1 MRGFKSQ
8 TFLLTILNGFVNF
21 VNYRDKL
28 VLFLAKMMTHSA
40 EMCDNDK
47 SKKTSIEKSINQC
60 ERPRHSGR
68 CATKTSQR
76 LMNATV
82 LKAISGKC
90 EEDIN
95 LCGSE
100 NGSHLY

>member
-28 VLFLAKMMTHSA
+28 VLFLAKMMTRSD

-47 SKKTSIEKSINQC
+47 
-60 ERPRHSGR
+60 R
-68 CATKTSQR
+68 
-76 LMNATV
+76 
-82 LKAISGKC
+82 
-90 EEDIN
+90 
-95 LCGSE
+95 
-100 NGSHLY
+100 